1 MPVVRKATRACD
13 TPRTLD
19 RQIVARLIRPD
30 ALAIDPLASEFAD
43 RRTEHTYLEHQQ
55 PRTRAQLAF
64 TLLFCT
70 LFFLCFFA
78 TDLAALGLVPD
89 TALLLGARLVVAL
102 TAGSCAW
109 LALRRPLTI
118 GATRLAA
125 SVAEAVA
132 LACFM
137 VIAVHRPGEFHW
149 HAMSLAIMLLVI
161 YLYIPNRLAW
171 AAGLAAAATGCFM
184 VLTMLFAALD
194 FADMLTLGMLLALV
208 NTFGALAARRYGH
221 VAREEFRAQVVLQ
234 HAAERDHLTG
244 CFNRRYLHE
253 QLMGAASPL
262 QASEPLT
269 VILCDI
275 DRFKQVNDTH
285 GHAGGDAV
293 IRCFAGLLQSVARDG
308 IDSVVRYGGEEFLL
322 VLPGTGSDAGVH
334 LAESLRTGFAAKPAL
349 VTAGG
354 QAVHATASFGVATL
368 GPRPHGAGALAA
380 LIDTA
385 DKLMYA
391 AKRNG
396 RDRVEALAI
405 PAPAPA
411 GPMASAA

>member
-1 MPVVRKATRACD
+1 M
-13 TPRTLD
+13 
-19 RQIVARLIRPD
+19 
-30 ALAIDPLASEFAD
+30 AIDPLLGEFAD
-43 RRTEHTYLEHQQ
+43 RRTEDTYLEHQQ

-78 TDLAALGLVPD
+78 TDVAALGLVPD
-89 TALLLGARLVVAL
+89 TALLLGARLVVAI

-109 LALRRPLTI
+109 LALKRPLST

-125 SVAEAVA
+125 SLAEAVA

-171 AAGLAAAATGCFM
+171 ALGLASAATGTFL
-184 VLTMLFAALD
+184 VLTMLFGALG

-221 VAREEFRAQVVLQ
+221 VAREEFRARVVLQ

-262 QASEPLT
+262 QAGEPLT

-293 IRCFAGLLQSVARDG
+293 ITSFAGLLQSVARDG

-322 VLPGTGSDAGVH
+322 VLPGTGRDAGVH
-334 LAESLRTGFAAKPAL
+334 QAEWLRTRFAATPAL
-349 VTAGG
+349 VAAGD
-354 QAVHATASFGVATL
+354 QPVHATASFGVATL
-368 GPRPHGAGALAA
+368 GPGPHSAGVLEG
-380 LIDTA
+380 LIHAA

-396 RDRVEALAI
+396 RDRVESLAQ
-405 PAPAPA
+405 PASVPA
-411 GPMASAA
+411 GPLASAA